1 MKSAQRQFLVK
12 VSGIDGYFANKTG
25 GNVTAGTTKVYD
37 GGNLVPDVMS
47 SPSEVDNITV
57 SRAFDLIRDEAIVT
71 LLRTQVGR
79 WRTTISVT
87 PTNEDLM
94 ATGKPVVYAD
104 ALLVGFTELEVD
116 ASGGDAA
123 TYELEFAVSSVA

>member
-12 VSGIDGYFANKTG
+12 VAGIEGYMANKSG
-25 GNVTAGTTKVYD
+25 GNITAGTSKVYD

-47 SPSEVDNITV
+47 SPAEVDNVTC
-57 SRAFDLIRDEAIVT
+57 SRAFDLVRDEATVT
-71 LLRTQVGR
+71 LLRARVGR
-79 WRTTISVT
+79 WRTTVSVT
-87 PTNEDLM
+87 PTDEDLV
-94 ATGKPVVYAD
+94 AVGKPVVYAN

-123 TYELEFAVSSVA
+123 TYELEFAVSNVA